1 MLKAAAS
8 YFALVFGAGFVLGS
22 TRVPFLV
29 PRVGARTA
37 KLLQTPLMLVEV
49 IFDLCGSLHCPAL
62 HPAADTIAGMIYR
75 PTGRNCHSCFKNSN
89 HNP

>member
-8 YFALVFGAGFVLGS
+8 YFALVFGAGFVLGPI
-22 TRVPFLV
+22 RVPFLV

-49 IFDLCGSLHCPAL
+49 IF
-62 HPAADTIAGMIYR
+62 AARFIVRRFTLPLIQ
-75 PTGRNCHSCFKNSN
+75 
-89 HNP
+89 